1 MKAMR
6 MGCGSSKPFV
16 SLIMAA
22 LLCLPLMLT
31 ECKKHEVAPPQ
42 GIITY
47 SLGTVL
53 IDQVPV
59 GAGDAVT
66 LNKTLVT
73 RDKSMCVIQ
82 FGDTAVLT
90 VKANSTI
97 KLAGIDKVSNG
108 VLSIGFSQ
116 QKGTAFHKVLRKGT
130 PYTVDTPTMVAA
142 VRGTSFLIE
151 VGDKKTKALVLK
163 GTVSVVRPGD
173 DKPENAVMTEMGR
186 EVEVSEAGKISA
198 PAEIPVAET
207 KVLTSLDS
215 IHTVESVESPQTI
228 ARLKT
233 APVSETAAVIPE
245 EARREI
251 VPPRP
256 TLEEIR
262 KEHGGISQV
271 LTVDGR
277 EFIGAFR
284 QEGGWMDIITVER
297 TYRLPMKDIK
307 RVGNYTGPR

>member
-1 MKAMR
+1 MNAMR
-6 MGCGSSKPFV
+6 MGRFFSKCSMLV
-16 SLIMAA
+16 MMAVV
-22 LLCLPLMLT
+22 LCLPLLLT
-31 ECKKHEVAPPQ
+31 ECKNHEAAPLQ

-47 SLGTVL
+47 SVGTVL
-53 IDQVPV
+53 IDTVPV
-59 GAGDAVT
+59 GAGDAIT

-73 RDKSMCVIQ
+73 EDKSMCVIQ

-90 VKANSTI
+90 VKANSKI
-97 KLAGIDKVSNG
+97 KLAGIDKVTNG

-116 QKGTAFHKVLRKGT
+116 QQGATFHKVLRKGT
-130 PYTVDTPTMVAA
+130 PYTVDTPTMLAA
-142 VRGTSFLIE
+142 VRGTSFLVEI
-151 VGDKKTKALVLK
+151 GDKKTKTLVLK
-163 GTVSVVRPGD
+163 GTVSVARPGD
-173 DKPENAVMTEMGR
+173 DKPENAVMAGMGR
-186 EVEVSEAGKISA
+186 EVEVTQAGKISA
-198 PAEIPVAET
+198 PAEIPAAES
-207 KVLTSLDS
+207 KVLATLDS
-215 IHTVESVESPQTI
+215 IRTVESVESPQTI

-256 TLEEIR
+256 TLEDIR
-262 KEHGGISQV
+262 KEHGGVSQV
-271 LTVDGR
+271 VTVDGR

>member
-1 MKAMR
+1 MKAIK
-6 MGCGSSKPFV
+6 MGRGSSKLSMV
-16 SLIMAA
+16 VMAAA
-22 LLCLPLMLT
+22 LLCLPLLLT
-31 ECKKHEVAPPQ
+31 ECKKREAAPPQ

-47 SLGTVL
+47 SVGTVL

-73 RDKSMCVIQ
+73 ENKSMCVIQ

-90 VKANSTI
+90 VKANTRI
-97 KLAGIDKVSNG
+97 KLAGIDKGANG

-116 QKGTAFHKVLRKGT
+116 QQGTTFHKVLRKGT
-130 PYTVDTPTMVAA
+130 PYTVGTPTMVAA
-142 VRGTSFLIE
+142 VRGTSFLVD
-151 VGDKKTKALVLK
+151 VGDKKTKTLVLK
-163 GTVSVVRPGD
+163 GTVSVARPGD
-173 DKPENAVMTEMGR
+173 DKPENAVMTGVGR

-198 PAEIPVAET
+198 PAEIPAAET
-207 KVLTSLDS
+207 KVLATLDS
-215 IHTVESVESPQTI
+215 IRTVESVESPQTI

-256 TLEEIR
+256 TLEDIR
-262 KEHGGISQV
+262 KEHGGVSQV
-271 LTVDGR
+271 VTVDGR